1 LVITDVVI
9 TVLGTVVDEEL
20 CERAGPLSGALLS
33 SSQDART
40 PIPSNEAAAIA
51 ADRRRTVLLLTAK
64 AIPLVQVYPRCGTR
78 RLGD

>member
-1 LVITDVVI
+1 MTEVVI

-20 CERAGPLSGALLS
+20 CERAGPVYGPLSL

-40 PIPSNEAAAIA
+40 PMPVNEAVAIA

-64 AIPLVQVYPRCGTR
+64 AIPLVQVYPRCVTR
-78 RLGD
+78 RLAD